1 MWARKR
7 SPQGLRDRSGLGR
20 VGSDRM
26 RRFLY
31 PLVIGLALA
40 VTSVGLAR
48 AAEPAGPAAAQ
59 APQPPLDSPKLL
71 HNIELRFPTQGG
83 VPMIE
88 PATYLYYM
96 EIDTHVSQPAQGV
109 FTPYT
114 EAMEEIV
121 LADFRRLWDT
131 RFLSD
136 LWIEVEDDPFEN
148 GVEGVRVIFNLEER
162 ERVKLVN
169 YTGSDELD
177 RGDIEDMLEG
187 TGLQLRLDTFID
199 PQTVSRIEAALR
211 QMFAEKGYQFAE
223 VSHDIT
229 AVAGGPK
236 LVHVTFHMSE
246 GPKIQIKKIGF
257 VENQVMSDRSLKR
270 KMKGTRERWWLS
282 FISGRGTY
290 QPSKFEEDAE
300 LIEAH
305 YRDKGYIFAQVGQP
319 EVTYLEKSLDG
330 KTQGVELRIH
340 VSEGER
346 YRVGNVTFDG
356 NTIVK
361 VEGLESLFNL
371 KPGEFYDEEEVRDG
385 ILQAREVYG
394 QFGYY
399 EFSAYPDL
407 QAREEAADGTGT
419 DAAATSARRD
429 ADPIVDVT
437 VRIQEGTQYFVNRIT
452 FVGNLTT
459 HDEVIRREMRLVEN
473 GVFDSE
479 ALKYTVRRLNQLGY
493 FEPIDEGAIQVEQAE
508 QENQKNVTFTL
519 TEQNANSVSFG
530 AGISQFDGFFGTV
543 SFQTTN
549 FIGRGETLTVMV
561 QSGSR
566 VKNYMLSFTEPF
578 LFGRPVSTG
587 FSLYRRDI
595 QYIGQ
600 FTQSSVGT
608 DVTIGLQVADFTSLY
623 TSYSYQQVELTE
635 LNPIFLTGSFLQDPF
650 FQDML
655 SDRTISK
662 VTPSI
667 RFNTVDHPIFP
678 NEGQSY
684 TLSLGL
690 AGLGGDTKFYNPS
703 AEGIWYFRHTSRTSF
718 GLRGQAEFV
727 APYAGTTQLPI
738 FERLVLGGEYNVR
751 GYDIRTIG
759 PRDQATGFVIGGN
772 KSLLFNGEY
781 SISIASPVR
790 LIFFYDAGQVRD
802 DGQAFAM
809 NQFRTSTGAEVRFFM
824 PILNVP
830 FRLIFAHNPQR
841 EGVLDNRLQ
850 LAAKN
855 SFRFAMGTTF

>member
-1 MWARKR
+1 
-7 SPQGLRDRSGLGR
+7 
-20 VGSDRM
+20 M
-26 RRFLY
+26 RRFLD

-40 VTSVGLAR
+40 AASAGLAR
-48 AAEPAGPAAAQ
+48 AAEPADPAAAQ
-59 APQPPLDSPKLL
+59 PPQPPLDSPKLL

-96 EIDTHVSQPAQGV
+96 EIDAHVSQPAQGV
-109 FTPYT
+109 FIPYT
-114 EAMEEIV
+114 EALEEIV
-121 LADFRRLWDT
+121 LGDFRRLWDT

-136 LWIEVEDDPFEN
+136 LWIETEDDPFEN
-148 GVEGVRVIFNLEER
+148 GVEGIRVVFNLEER

-169 YTGSDELD
+169 FAGSDELD
-177 RGDIEDMLEG
+177 RGDIEDMLDG
-187 TGLQLRLDTFID
+187 TGLRIPLDTFID
-199 PQTVSRIEAALR
+199 PQTVSRTEAALR

-223 VSHDIT
+223 VSHEIT

-246 GPKIQIKKIGF
+246 GPKIQIKKIDF
-257 VENQVMSDRSLKR
+257 VGNDVMSDRSLKG
-270 KMKGTRERWWLS
+270 KMKGTKERWWLS
-282 FISGRGTY
+282 FISGRGTF

-300 LIEAH
+300 RIEAH

-346 YRVGNVTFDG
+346 YRVGDVTFDG
-356 NTIVK
+356 NTVVK
-361 VEGLESLFNL
+361 AEGLAPLFNL

-394 QFGYY
+394 AYGYY
-399 EFSAYPDL
+399 EFSAFPDL

-419 DAAATSARRD
+419 GTDTAVTSARRD

-437 VRIQEGTQYFVNRIT
+437 VRLQEGTQYFVNRIT

-493 FEPIDEGAIQVEQAE
+493 FEPIDEATIQVEQAE
-508 QENQKNVTFTL
+508 QENQKNVTLTL
-519 TEQNANSVSFG
+519 TERNTNSVSFG
-530 AGISQFDGFFGTV
+530 AGVSQFDGFFGTV

-549 FIGRGETLTVMV
+549 FIGRGETLTAVV

-566 VKNYMLSFTEPF
+566 SKNYQLSFTEPF
-578 LFGRPVSTG
+578 LFGRPISTG
-587 FSLYRRDI
+587 FSVFLRDI
-595 QYIGQ
+595 RYINQ
-600 FTQSSVGT
+600 FTQSSLGSN
-608 DVTIGLQVADFTSLY
+608 VTVGLQVADFTSLY
-623 TSYSYQQVELTE
+623 TSYSYQQVKVTE
-635 LNPIFLTGSFLQDPF
+635 INPAFFVGSDLFLNPFLVEQLFPGEGGE
-650 FQDML
+650 
-655 SDRTISK
+655 RTISM
-662 VTPSI
+662 VTPSLS
-667 RFNTVDHPIFP
+667 FNTVDHPIFP
-678 NEGQSY
+678 NEGRSY
-684 TLSLGL
+684 HLSLGL
-690 AGLGGDTKFYNPS
+690 AGLGGNTKFYKPA
-703 AEGIWYFRHTSRTSF
+703 AEGIWYFRHTSRTSV
-718 GLRGQAEFV
+718 GLRGQVEFV
-727 APYAGTTQLPI
+727 APYAGTTTLPI
-738 FERLVLGGEYNVR
+738 FERLVLGGEYSVR

-759 PRDQATGFVIGGN
+759 PRDELTGFVIGGN

-781 SISIASPVR
+781 SITIASPVR
-790 LIFFYDAGQVRD
+790 VILFYDAGQVRD
-802 DGQAFAM
+802 DGQQFAM

-830 FRLIFAHNPQR
+830 FRLIFSHNPQR
-841 EGVLDNRLQ
+841 EGVLDQRLQ
-850 LAAKN
+850 PAAEN
-855 SFRFAMGTTF
+855 SFRFAVGTTF

>member
-1 MWARKR
+1 
-7 SPQGLRDRSGLGR
+7 
-20 VGSDRM
+20 M

-40 VTSVGLAR
+40 ATSAGLAR

-59 APQPPLDSPKLL
+59 SPQPPLDSPKLL

-121 LADFRRLWDT
+121 LADFWRLWDT

-169 YTGSDELD
+169 YTGSDELK
-177 RGDIEDMLEG
+177 RGDIQDMLDG
-187 TGLQLRLDTFID
+187 TGLQIRLDSFID
-199 PQTVSRIEAALR
+199 PQTVSRIEVALR
-211 QMFAEKGYQFAE
+211 QMFAEKGYQFAD
-223 VSHDIT
+223 VSHEIT

-246 GPKIQIKKIGF
+246 GPKVQIKKIDF
-257 VENQVMSDRSLKR
+257 VGNQVISDRSLKG

-290 QPSKFEEDAE
+290 QPAKFEEDAE

-319 EVTYLEKSLDG
+319 EVTYLEKSPDG

-346 YRVGNVTFDG
+346 YRVGDVTFDG
-356 NTIVK
+356 NTVVK
-361 VEGLESLFNL
+361 AEGLELLFNL
-371 KPGEFYDEEEVRDG
+371 QQGEFYDEEEVRDG

-394 QFGYY
+394 SFGYY

-459 HDEVIRREMRLVEN
+459 HDEVIRREMRLVED

-479 ALKYTVRRLNQLGY
+479 ALKYTARRLNQLGY

-519 TEQNANSVSFG
+519 TEQNTNSVSFG
-530 AGISQFDGFFGTV
+530 AGVSQFDGFFGTV

-549 FIGRGETLTVMV
+549 FIGRGETLTAVV

-566 VKNYMLSFTEPF
+566 SKNYQLSFTEPF
-578 LFGRPVSTG
+578 LFGRPISAG
-587 FSLYRRDI
+587 FSVFLRDI
-595 QYIGQ
+595 RYINQ
-600 FTQSSVGT
+600 FTQSSLGSNVTVGF
-608 DVTIGLQVADFTSLY
+608 QVADFTNLF
-623 TSYSYQQVELTE
+623 TSYSYEQVKVTDI
-635 LNPIFLTGSFLQDPF
+635 NPLFFVGSDLLRNPFLAEALFPGVGGE
-650 FQDML
+650 
-655 SDRTISK
+655 RTISK

-678 NEGQSY
+678 NEGRSY

-690 AGLGGDTKFYNPS
+690 AGLGGNTKFYKPS
-703 AEGIWYFRHTSRTSF
+703 AEGIWYFRHTSRTSV
-718 GLRGQAEFV
+718 GLRGQAQFV
-727 APYAGTTQLPI
+727 APYAGTTQLALPI
-738 FERLVLGGEYNVR
+738 FERLVLGGEYSVR

-772 KSLLFNGEY
+772 KSLLFNAEY

-802 DGQAFAM
+802 DGQRFAM

-841 EGVLDNRLQ
+841 EGVLDQRLRP
-850 LAAKN
+850 AAEN
-855 SFRFAMGTTF
+855 TFRFAVGTTF

>member
-1 MWARKR
+1 
-7 SPQGLRDRSGLGR
+7 
-20 VGSDRM
+20 M

-40 VTSVGLAR
+40 ATSAGLAR

-59 APQPPLDSPKLL
+59 PPQPPLDSPKLL

-121 LADFRRLWDT
+121 LADFWRLWDT

-177 RGDIEDMLEG
+177 RGDIQDMLDG
-187 TGLQLRLDTFID
+187 TGLQIRLDSFID
-199 PQTVSRIEAALR
+199 PQTVSRIEVALR
-211 QMFAEKGYQFAE
+211 QMFGEKGYQFAD
-223 VSHDIT
+223 VSHEIT

-246 GPKIQIKKIGF
+246 GPKVQIKKIDF
-257 VENQVMSDRSLKR
+257 VGNQVMSDRSLKR
-270 KMKGTRERWWLS
+270 KMKGTKERWWLS

-290 QPSKFEEDAE
+290 QPAKFEEDAE

-346 YRVGNVTFDG
+346 YRVGDVTFDG
-356 NTIVK
+356 NTVVK
-361 VEGLESLFNL
+361 AEGLESLFNL
-371 KPGEFYDEEEVRDG
+371 KRGEFYDEEEVRDG

-394 QFGYY
+394 KFGYY

-519 TEQNANSVSFG
+519 TERNTNSVSFG
-530 AGISQFDGFFGTV
+530 AGVSQFDGFFGTV

-549 FIGRGETLTVMV
+549 FIGRGETLTAVV

-566 VKNYMLSFTEPF
+566 SKNYQLSFTEPF
-578 LFGRPVSTG
+578 LFGRPISAG
-587 FSLYRRDI
+587 FSVFLRDI
-595 QYIGQ
+595 RYINQ
-600 FTQSSVGT
+600 FTQSSLGSNVTVGF
-608 DVTIGLQVADFTSLY
+608 QVADFTSLF
-623 TSYSYQQVELTE
+623 TSYSYEQVKVTE
-635 LNPIFLTGSFLQDPF
+635 INPLFFVGSDLLLNPFLAEALFPGVGGE
-650 FQDML
+650 
-655 SDRTISK
+655 RTISK

-678 NEGQSY
+678 NEGRSY

-690 AGLGGDTKFYNPS
+690 AGLGGNTKFYKPS

-718 GLRGQAEFV
+718 GLRGQVQLV
-727 APYAGTTQLPI
+727 APYAGTIQLPI
-738 FERLVLGGEYNVR
+738 FERLVLGGEYSVR

-809 NQFRTSTGAEVRFFM
+809 NQFRTSTGAEVRFFI

-841 EGVLDNRLQ
+841 EGVLDQRLQ
-850 LAAKN
+850 PAAEN
-855 SFRFAMGTTF
+855 TFRFAVGTTF

>member
-1 MWARKR
+1 
-7 SPQGLRDRSGLGR
+7 
-20 VGSDRM
+20 M

-40 VTSVGLAR
+40 ATSTGLAS

-59 APQPPLDSPKLL
+59 TPQPPLDSPKLL

-96 EIDTHVSQPAQGV
+96 EIDAHVSRPAQGV

-121 LADFRRLWDT
+121 LGDFRRLWDT

-177 RGDIEDMLEG
+177 RGDIEDMLDG
-187 TGLQLRLDTFID
+187 TGLRIALDTFVD
-199 PQTVSRIEAALR
+199 PRTVSQIEAALR
-211 QMFAEKGYQFAE
+211 QMFAEKGYQFAD
-223 VSHDIT
+223 VSHEIV

-236 LVHVTFHMSE
+236 LVHVTFNMSE
-246 GPKIQIKKIGF
+246 GPKIQIKKIDF
-257 VENQVMSDRSLKR
+257 VGNQVMSDRSLKR
-270 KMKGTRERWWLS
+270 KMEGTKERWWLS
-282 FISGRGTY
+282 FVSGRGTY

-300 LIEAH
+300 SIEGH

-346 YRVGNVTFDG
+346 YRVGDVTFDG
-356 NTIVK
+356 NTV
-361 VEGLESLFNL
+361 VRVESLEGLFKL
-371 KPGEFYDEEEVRDG
+371 KAGEFYAEEKFRDG

-394 QFGYY
+394 AYGYY
-399 EFSAYPDL
+399 EFSAFPDL
-407 QAREEAADGTGT
+407 QVREEAVDGTGT

-459 HDEVIRREMRLVEN
+459 HDEVIRRELRLVEN

-479 ALKYTVRRLNQLGY
+479 ALKYTIRRLNQLGY

-508 QENQKNVTFTL
+508 QENQKDVTFTL
-519 TEQNANSVSFG
+519 TEENTNAVSFG
-530 AGISQFDGFFGTV
+530 AGVSQFDGIFGTV

-549 FIGRGETLTVMV
+549 FIGRGESLTVV
-561 QSGSR
+561 LQSGSR
-566 VKNYMLSFTEPF
+566 SKNYQLSFTEPF
-578 LFGRPVSTG
+578 LFGRPISTG
-587 FSLYRRDI
+587 FSVFRRDI
-595 QYIGQ
+595 RWINT
-600 FTQSSVGT
+600 FTQSSLGST
-608 DVTIGLQVADFTSLY
+608 VTAGLQIADFTNLF
-623 TSYSYQQVELTE
+623 TSYSYQQVKVTE
-635 LNPIFLTGSFLQDPF
+635 VNPAFFSGSDLFLNPYLRDQLFPGEGGE
-650 FQDML
+650 
-655 SDRTISK
+655 RTISM
-662 VTPSI
+662 VTPSL
-667 RFNTVDHPIFP
+667 RFDTVDHPIFP
-678 NEGQSY
+678 NEGRSY

-690 AGLGGDTKFYNPS
+690 AGLGGNTKFYRPL
-703 AEGIWYFRHTSRTSF
+703 AEGVWYFRHTRRTSL
-718 GLRGQAEFV
+718 GLRGQVEFV
-727 APYAGTTQLPI
+727 APYAGGTELLLPI
-738 FERLVLGGEYNVR
+738 FERLVLGGEYSIR
-751 GYDIRTIG
+751 GYDVRTIG
-759 PRDQATGFVIGGN
+759 PRDKTGFVIGGN
-772 KSLLFNGEY
+772 KSLLFNAEY

-790 LIFFYDAGQVRD
+790 VILFYDAGQVRD
-802 DGQAFAM
+802 EGQEFAM
-809 NQFRTSTGAEVRFFM
+809 NHFRTSTGAEVRFFM
-824 PILNVP
+824 PVLNVP

-841 EGVLDNRLQ
+841 EGVLDQRLQ
-850 LAAKN
+850 PAAEN
-855 SFRFAMGTTF
+855 TFRFAVGSTF

>member
-1 MWARKR
+1 
-7 SPQGLRDRSGLGR
+7 
-20 VGSDRM
+20 M

-40 VTSVGLAR
+40 VTSAGLAR

-257 VENQVMSDRSLKR
+257 VGNQVMSDRSLKR

-330 KTQGVELRIH
+330 KTHGVELRIH

-655 SDRTISK
+655 SERTISK

>member
-1 MWARKR
+1 
-7 SPQGLRDRSGLGR
+7 
-20 VGSDRM
+20 M

-31 PLVIGLALA
+31 PLVISLALA
-40 VTSVGLAR
+40 ATSAGLAR

-59 APQPPLDSPKLL
+59 PPQPPLDSPKLL

-121 LADFRRLWDT
+121 LADFWRLWDT

-136 LWIEVEDDPFEN
+136 LWIELEDDPFEN

-177 RGDIEDMLEG
+177 RGDIQDMLDG
-187 TGLQLRLDTFID
+187 TGLQIRLDSFID
-199 PQTVSRIEAALR
+199 PQTVSRIEVALR
-211 QMFAEKGYQFAE
+211 QMFAEKGYQFAD
-223 VSHDIT
+223 VSHEIT

-246 GPKIQIKKIGF
+246 GPKVQIKKIDF
-257 VENQVMSDRSLKR
+257 VGNQVISDRSLKK
-270 KMKGTRERWWLS
+270 KMKGTKERWWLS

-290 QPSKFEEDAE
+290 QPAKFEEDAE
-300 LIEAH
+300 LIEAQ

-319 EVTYLEKSLDG
+319 EVTYLEKSPDG

-346 YRVGNVTFDG
+346 HRVGNVTFDG
-356 NTIVK
+356 NTVVK
-361 VEGLESLFNL
+361 AEGLESLFKL
-371 KPGEFYDEEEVRDG
+371 QQGEFYDEEEVRDG

-394 QFGYY
+394 SFGYY

-519 TEQNANSVSFG
+519 TEQNTNSVSFG
-530 AGISQFDGFFGTV
+530 AGVSQFDGFFGTV

-549 FIGRGETLTVMV
+549 FIGRGETLTAVV

-566 VKNYMLSFTEPF
+566 SKNYQLSFTEPF
-578 LFGRPVSTG
+578 LFGRPISAG
-587 FSLYRRDI
+587 FSVFLRDI
-595 QYIGQ
+595 RYINQ
-600 FTQSSVGT
+600 FTQSSLGSNVTVGF
-608 DVTIGLQVADFTSLY
+608 QVADFTNLF
-623 TSYSYQQVELTE
+623 TTYSYEKVKVTE
-635 LNPIFLTGSFLQDPF
+635 INPLFFVGSDLLLNPFLAEALFPGVGGE
-650 FQDML
+650 
-655 SDRTISK
+655 RTISK

-678 NEGQSY
+678 NEGRSY
-684 TLSLGL
+684 TLSIGL
-690 AGLGGDTKFYNPS
+690 AGLGGNTKFYKPS
-703 AEGIWYFRHTSRTSF
+703 AEGIWYFRHTSRTSV
-718 GLRGQAEFV
+718 GLRGQAQFV
-727 APYAGTTQLPI
+727 APYAGTTQLLLPI
-738 FERLVLGGEYNVR
+738 FERLVLGGEYSVR

-772 KSLLFNGEY
+772 KSLLFNAEY

-802 DGQAFAM
+802 DGQQFAM

-841 EGVLDNRLQ
+841 EGVLDQRLQ
-850 LAAKN
+850 PAAEN
-855 SFRFAMGTTF
+855 TFRFAVGTTF

>member
-1 MWARKR
+1 
-7 SPQGLRDRSGLGR
+7 
-20 VGSDRM
+20 M

-40 VTSVGLAR
+40 ATSAGLAR

-59 APQPPLDSPKLL
+59 TPQPPLDSPKLL
-71 HNIELRFPTQGG
+71 HNLELRFPTQGG
-83 VPMIE
+83 VPMID

-96 EIDTHVSQPAQGV
+96 EIDAHLSQPTQGV
-109 FTPYT
+109 FIPYT

-121 LADFRRLWDT
+121 LADFWRLWDT

-169 YTGSDELD
+169 YTGSDELN
-177 RGDIEDMLEG
+177 RGDIEDMLDG
-187 TGLQLRLDTFID
+187 TGLRLRLDSFID

-211 QMFAEKGYQFAE
+211 QMFAEKGYQFAD
-223 VSHDIT
+223 VSHEIT

-246 GPKIQIKKIGF
+246 GPKVQIKKIGF
-257 VENQVMSDRSLKR
+257 VGNQVMSDRSLKR
-270 KMKGTRERWWLS
+270 KMKGTKERWWLS

-290 QPSKFEEDAE
+290 QPAKFEEDAE
-300 LIEAH
+300 RIEGH
-305 YRDKGYIFAQVGQP
+305 YRNKGYIFAQVGQP
-319 EVTYLEKSLDG
+319 EVTYLARSPDG

-340 VSEGER
+340 VSEGKR
-346 YRVGNVTFDG
+346 YRVGDVTFDG
-356 NTIVK
+356 NTV
-361 VEGLESLFNL
+361 VTAAGLEQLLKL
-371 KPGEFYDEEEVRDG
+371 KPGEFYNEEEVRDG

-394 QFGYY
+394 AYGYY
-399 EFSAYPDL
+399 EFSAFPDL
-407 QAREEAADGTGT
+407 QAREEAPNGTGT
-419 DAAATSARRD
+419 DAPETSARRD

-437 VRIQEGTQYFVNRIT
+437 MRIQEGTQYFVNRIT

-493 FEPIDEGAIQVEQAE
+493 FEPLDEDALRVEQAE
-508 QENQKNVTFTL
+508 QENQKNVTLTL
-519 TEQNANSVSFG
+519 TERNTNSVSFG
-530 AGISQFDGFFGTV
+530 AGVSQFDGFFGTV

-549 FIGRGETLTVMV
+549 FIGRGESLTVMM

-566 VKNYMLSFTEPF
+566 VKNYQLSFSEPF
-578 LFGRPVSTG
+578 LFGRPVSAG
-587 FSLYRRDI
+587 FSVYRRDI

-600 FTQSSVGT
+600 FTQSSVGS
-608 DVTIGLQVADFTSLY
+608 DVTVGLRVADFTQMF
-623 TSYSYQQVELTE
+623 TSYSYQQVKVTDI
-635 LNPIFLTGSFLQDPF
+635 NPIFLTDSFLQNPF
-650 FQDML
+650 FQDSL
-655 SDRTISK
+655 SERTISK

-667 RFNTVDHPIFP
+667 RFNTIDHPIFP
-678 NEGQSY
+678 NEGTSY
-684 TLSLGL
+684 TLSFGL
-690 AGLGGDTKFYNPS
+690 AGLGGNTNFYKPR

-738 FERLVLGGEYNVR
+738 FERLVLGGEYSVR

-781 SISIASPVR
+781 TITIASPVR
-790 LIFFYDAGQVRD
+790 VIFFYDAGQVRD

-841 EGVLDNRLQ
+841 EGVLDNRLNP
-850 LAAKN
+850 AAKN
-855 SFRFAMGTTF
+855 SFRFAIGTTF

>member
-1 MWARKR
+1 
-7 SPQGLRDRSGLGR
+7 
-20 VGSDRM
+20 M

-40 VTSVGLAR
+40 VTSAGLAR

-257 VENQVMSDRSLKR
+257 VGNQVMSDRSLKR

-519 TEQNANSVSFG
+519 TERNANSVSFG

-655 SDRTISK
+655 SERTISK